1 MRSSGR
7 MLQAEMS
14 QDVVVCSQNTSA
26 GPDSSRSLR
35 SRCIPP
41 NVAMMK
47 ASDPR
52 QPDDIGICGRSI
64 LCPPAIWRV
73 AKAGVHSFFV
83 VVVDILSKES
93 PQVLLVDDYHVI
105 KELSL
110 HRSKRIGIL
119 TGLFNSADK

>member
-1 MRSSGR
+1 
-7 MLQAEMS
+7 
-14 QDVVVCSQNTSA
+14 
-26 GPDSSRSLR
+26 
-35 SRCIPP
+35 
-41 NVAMMK
+41 MMK

-105 KELSL
+105 KELSPHSSYPSFCDPVL
-110 HRSKRIGIL
+110 PWASVGGSRRLDSDTVDCLGDTI
-119 TGLFNSADK
+119 